1 MKRTDVVDLL
11 DMASPALAKSGLIP
25 ILSHLCFTGTHAM
38 AYNDHIG
45 ISVPFKTEFTGAV
58 PGDVLLNLLRNSKA
72 KDVDFTANETELLIK
87 AASSRLKLP
96 LLPDSSFVF
105 EMPDPKSPPPKG
117 LSKESQTLPVK
128 VEDFISAVDECL
140 LSVGN
145 DASVPDQLGVTIIPD
160 GTELA
165 ICATNNA
172 TMTYSRVA
180 LSGKCNLKDRATIS
194 TEFCKQLLKLSKD
207 DPKIKVEVHDDHSL
221 ATTSAGV
228 RLFGKLIEIEK
239 PLDFLGVLKHHVT
252 DDVIKTAVPIPS
264 KLRLMLERAVIVTMS
279 SATEQTRT
287 TISIQGG
294 KMRFVTK
301 SALGEVVDTVLLGE
315 GHPDTTLDIECKWL
329 KAGYGGFDKMLMTE
343 RCFIMFN
350 KYTTYL
356 VACSA

>member
-11 DMASPALAKSGLIP
+11 DIASPALAKSGLIP

-38 AYNDHIG
+38 AYNDQIG
-45 ISVPFKTEFTGAV
+45 ISVPFKTEFSGAV
-58 PGDVLLNLLRNSKA
+58 PGDVLLNLLHNSKA
-72 KDVDFTANETELLIK
+72 KDIDFIPSDNELLIK

-105 EMPDPKSPPPKG
+105 EMPEPKAPPLLPD
-117 LSKESQTLPVK
+117 SSLPVK

-160 GTELA
+160 GKELA

-180 LSGKCNLKDRATIS
+180 LSRKCDLKDRTTIS

-207 DPKIKVEVHDDHSL
+207 DPKIKIEVHDDHSL
-221 ATTSAGV
+221 ATTNAGV

-252 DDVIKTAVPIPS
+252 DDVVKSAVPIPD
-264 KLRLMLERAVIVTMS
+264 KLRLILERAVVVTMS

-287 TISIQGG
+287 AISIQGG
-294 KMRFVTK
+294 KMQFITK
-301 SALGEVVDTVLLGE
+301 SALGEVVDSVLLGE
-315 GHPDTTLDIECKWL
+315 GQPDTTLDIECKWL
-329 KAGYGGFDKMLMTE
+329 KAGYSAGFDKMRVTE

-350 KYTTYL
+350 KYTTYV
-356 VACSA
+356 VAGSA